1 MGRTKLNELAVR
13 AAKNELTTEDLNTLV
28 LVLVDNEREQDEAIK
43 KLKISGKQY
52 DRKFK
57 DIEEE
62 YPLLP
67 PEADDLSNAVRKK
80 GVEVLGGKKSGAY
93 QNKEVRQRVYRD
105 IYSEIKR
112 QYGLEDETGRQ
123 LSYKKLKRKYLK
135 GALAVVSEYVLP
147 IALENEVLE
156 ANEIGEMFED

>member
-1 MGRTKLNELAVR
+1 MGKTKLNELAVR
-13 AAKNELTTEDLNTLV
+13 AAKNELTTADINTLV

-43 KLKISGKQY
+43 KLRISDKQHG
-52 DRKFK
+52 RKFK

-67 PEADDLSNAVRKK
+67 SEADDLSNAVRKK

-105 IYSEIKR
+105 IYGEIKR

-156 ANEIGEMFED
+156 ANEVGEIED